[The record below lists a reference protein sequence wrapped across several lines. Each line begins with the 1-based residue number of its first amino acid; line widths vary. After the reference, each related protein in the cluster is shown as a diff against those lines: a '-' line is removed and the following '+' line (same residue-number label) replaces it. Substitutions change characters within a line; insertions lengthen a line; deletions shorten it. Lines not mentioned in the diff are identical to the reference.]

1 MDRYARCSGQ
11 LIGPSF
17 YVRPEDVEGD
27 RLILRGDEAHHA
39 VHVRRCRIGD
49 RVDVV
54 NGVGTGYS
62 VRVEGMEQGE
72 LYGRIEETWR
82 EPGEPHSL
90 LTLVLALLKGNRFDW
105 VVEKAT
111 EMGVRRIIPV
121 RMARTVAL
129 SPGSGKVARWRR
141 IARSAMKQCG
151 RSRLPE
157 IGPVVPWPDAVQQM
171 QRMDVVLVAWEGR
184 EARSLHSVLLEDRS
198 RIERVGVIVGP
209 EGGYAQEELDAMK
222 TAGFHFFSLGSRRL
236 RAETA
241 AILAMGIVLYE
252 LEDLG

>member
-1 MDRYARCSGQ
+1 
-11 LIGPSF
+11 
-17 YVRPEDVEGD
+17 
-27 RLILRGDEAHHA
+27 
-39 VHVRRCRIGD
+39 
-49 RVDVV
+49 
-54 NGVGTGYS
+54 
-62 VRVEGMEQGE
+62 
-72 LYGRIEETWR
+72 
-82 EPGEPHSL
+82 
-90 LTLVLALLKGNRFDW
+90 
-105 VVEKAT
+105 
-111 EMGVRRIIPV
+111 
-121 RMARTVAL
+121 
-129 SPGSGKVARWRR
+129 
-141 IARSAMKQCG
+141 MKQCG